1 MVKHKKPRKQSL
13 FSKAINMGLITLG
26 FSRVLVHL
34 FFPQTAEEKMKA
46 IIKEAT
52 FGLSEGAFDLDA
64 GLLMYTPVGAAV
76 ALGKLKQYLFK
87 HFPVR

>member
-1 MVKHKKPRKQSL
+1 MVKHRKRRKQSL

-26 FSRVLVHL
+26 FSRLLVHL
-34 FFPQTAEEKMKA
+34 FFPQSAEEKMKS

-64 GLLMYTPVGAAV
+64 GFRMYMPVGAAV
-76 ALGKLKQYLFK
+76 ALGKLKNYLFRK
-87 HFPVR
+87 FPVR